1 MPLISMFYGIV
12 VRMYFMD
19 VERHHLPHIHVEYQG
34 SKASYAIASGERLA
48 VELPL
53 AKERLLLA
61 WIELHRAELMA
72 DWDLA
77 VRGEEPFRI
86 EPLR

>member
-1 MPLISMFYGIV
+1 MSNARPAST
-12 VRMYFMD
+12 
-19 VERHHLPHIHVEYQG
+19 
-34 SKASYAIASGERLA
+34 SYAIASGERLA
-48 VELPL
+48 GELPL

-61 WIELHRAELMA
+61 WIELHRDELLA